1 VSMEW
6 WRCKHGAPFDPK
18 WRVVASRAGSDVRP
32 GDVWAVF
39 TTLCDRASQ
48 ASDRGS
54 LEGLDLEDVAAGLG
68 YDTEQVSRIVTAL
81 KAKSLIDDERIITW
95 VKHQPKREDE
105 GATERKREQ
114 RAREKEA
121 QKSATNLPSH
131 EMSRDV
137 TQSHSREEKIR
148 LDTEKKDSE
157 AKASAVASAPASE
170 PLVLKTNLQ
179 KRSFDLGDSL
189 GIARPAVGSMAKKSG
204 YDWTAVHD
212 VLSRC
217 KATSPADP
225 TSWCMAEFQPKA
237 QSPPPKKPGLAER
250 LTAKIGA

>member
-1 VSMEW
+1 VAHDFGRW
-6 WRCKHGAPFDPK
+6 FRFYDGVLDDPK
-18 WRVVASRAGSDVRP
+18 VQRLPDKLFRAWVNLMCLASRRGGRVEADYADLAFSLRISEGEARETLQALASAGLMDIEDDTIEPHNWTERQFKSDVTDPTAAERMRRKRAT
-32 GDVWAVF
+32 DK
-39 TTLCDRASQ
+39 DRN
-48 ASDRGS
+48 
-54 LEGLDLEDVAAGLG
+54 
-68 YDTEQVSRIVTAL
+68 TVTAPL
-81 KAKSLIDDERIITW
+81 RSTS
-95 VKHQPKREDE
+95 VTVT
-105 GATERKREQ
+105 AT
-114 RAREKEA
+114 
-121 QKSATNLPSH
+121 
-131 EMSRDV
+131 
-137 TQSHSREEKIR
+137 REEKIQNR
-148 LDTEKKDSE
+148 EDTDSE

-170 PLVLKTNLQ
+170 PLVFKTNLQ